1 MGRKIIVYI
10 YIKYIFGWLNLGRD
24 FVRIQNNMK
33 LSFCIMLL
41 MKFLVFRVLLES
53 RRLGNL
59 AWDFFFLGGKGG
71 LIFGPGIFVG
81 FVGNAM
87 DFFCVLTFTPIRS
100 SPSLEI
106 HNAFPSPGSALS

>member
-59 AWDFFFLGGKGG
+59 AWDFFFLGGGG
-71 LIFGPGIFVG
+71 GGVNFWSRDFCGFFWKPYGFFFRFV
-81 FVGNAM
+81 F
-87 DFFCVLTFTPIRS
+87 
-100 SPSLEI
+100 
-106 HNAFPSPGSALS
+106 

>member
-59 AWDFFFLGGKGG
+59 AWDFFFLGRRGG
-71 LIFGPGIFVG
+71 VNFWSRDFCG
-81 FVGNAM
+81 FCWKPYGFFLRF
-87 DFFCVLTFTPIRS
+87 DFYPHSIIPVT
-100 SPSLEI
+100 
-106 HNAFPSPGSALS
+106 